1 MLNAVETG
9 WSVYSDPIFDFVEW
23 FFLVVGDVVE
33 QEVLVFR
40 EHEFSFGVKFLEF
53 RS

>member
-1 MLNAVETG
+1 MENG
-9 WSVYSDPIFDFVEW
+9 GSVYSDPIFDGVER
-23 FFLVVGDVVE
+23 FFQMVGDVIE
-33 QEVLVFR
+33 KEMLVFR